1 MSLLEEKSWLS
12 KGKKPKTLQNADIL
26 TRKIIYGKDDSNI
39 KGEIIVKKT
48 PTLLM
53 KELNF
58 LESEANRLHLEDSE
72 RSYAPLNENMEFKY
86 DTGYSYE
93 NNRKEIERIY
103 KEELKIRSALAK
115 FNSTTKASGLE
126 LTIAEALVRIC
137 QLKSEIKV
145 LSGLANKTEY
155 TETSIGGY
163 RSNQTV
169 TNKINYDQNKV
180 IEDLKN
186 LQKELSAIQIAVDKT
201 NLTTPIEY

>member
-1 MSLLEEKSWLS
+1 M
-12 KGKKPKTLQNADIL
+12 
-26 TRKIIYGKDDSNI
+26 R
-39 KGEIIVKKT
+39 KT

-58 LESEANRLHLEDSE
+58 LESEANRLHLEDVE

-93 NNRKEIERIY
+93 NNRQEIENIY

-115 FNSTTKASGLE
+115 FNSTTKAYGLE
-126 LTIAEALVRIC
+126 LTIAEALVRIS

-145 LSGLANKTEY
+145 LSGLANKAEY
-155 TETSIGGY
+155 SETSIGGY
-163 RSNQTV
+163 SNSKTV

-180 IEDLKN
+180 IEDLKK